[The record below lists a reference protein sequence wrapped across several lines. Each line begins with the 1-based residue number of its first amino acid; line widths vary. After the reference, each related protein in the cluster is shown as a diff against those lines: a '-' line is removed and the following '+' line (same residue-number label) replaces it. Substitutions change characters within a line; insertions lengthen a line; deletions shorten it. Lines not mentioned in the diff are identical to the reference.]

1 MTAWRLN
8 IMALVYIDNDPWW
21 DAKTVSERFCFLI
34 PENRFACF
42 RLIEYESCE
51 KLYREIEGI
60 LNSRDL
66 ELKSSEKYILCSSQ
80 VRLRLKQFADEVQQL
95 SSKLQGL
102 AESKAVYPLLL
113 KI

>member
-1 MTAWRLN
+1 MTILG
-8 IMALVYIDNDPWW
+8 
-21 DAKTVSERFCFLI
+21 RFCVNYVPEKIIFLI
-34 PENRFACF
+34 QRPICLF

-60 LNSRDL
+60 LNLRDL

-102 AESKAVYPLLL
+102 AKSKAVYPLLL
-113 KI
+113 QI